1 MRKRNFVCGVAL
13 CLALSV
19 AGCGK
24 SSEEQQAVNY
34 YQDELGLDREE
45 AEELA
50 HDIYGEDEEEPS
62 VTEETPEEIV
72 VEPLPELVNSEW
84 YERKLQIYDMVFD
97 NYEDITEEDIRKTV
111 EGSSYDVEL
120 EEGFDE
126 NGEICIKSLML
137 DGKRLAQ
144 IWKRNWTSDDDL
156 VKYGL
161 RNEGY
166 SYWIGY
172 GPAYEESIW
181 YDKASVEFK
190 DFQTRD
196 DVLAY
201 LTENGFVEVEKEQA
215 TYAGF
220 KTLYGMG
227 KVYPDERPV
236 EYADVPHYYCNGVQS
251 ITLFRSHKLGET
263 DHVFEVVAYP
273 THYYSGAHL
282 NVVNYATF
290 EFDTDG
296 TIVSREFSQ
305 FAHYNDAADL
315 SEAPGLYIPGLY
327 DQSSFTREFMI
338 MGEEI
343 DEQ

>member
-1 MRKRNFVCGVAL
+1 MRKRIFVGGIAL

-50 HDIYGEDEEEPS
+50 HEIYGEDEEDEEEPS

-84 YERKLQIYDMVFD
+84 YERKVQIYDMVFD
-97 NYEDITEEDIRKTV
+97 NYDDITEEDIRKTV

-120 EEGFDE
+120 GEGFDE
-126 NGEICIKSLML
+126 NGEVCIDSLIV
-137 DGKRLAQ
+137 DGKRVAQ
-144 IWKRNWTSDDDL
+144 IWKHNWTSDDHV

-172 GPAYEESIW
+172 GSAYMENNWFDKEST
-181 YDKASVEFK
+181 EFEDLK
-190 DFQTRD
+190 TME

-201 LTENGFVEVEKEQA
+201 LADNGFVEVEEDQA
-215 TYAGF
+215 TYHRYDS
-220 KTLYGMG
+220 TII
-227 KVYPDERPV
+227 DHHTDHIPV
-236 EYADVPHYYCNGVQS
+236 EFADTPHYYRKGAQS
-251 ITLFRSHKLGET
+251 ITFYRIFKLSET
-263 DHVFEVVAYP
+263 DQEVQYGL
-273 THYYSGAHL
+273 YDYSGAQL
-282 NVVNYATF
+282 NLVNRVSF
-290 EFDTDG
+290 EFNTDG
-296 TIVSREFSQ
+296 TMASPMSWKIKEF
-305 FAHYNDAADL
+305 
-315 SEAPGLYIPGLY
+315 I
-327 DQSSFTREFMI
+327 I

-343 DEQ
+343 R